1 MIPRILIVDDEEL
14 NLATLRAFLAADG
27 YELHFAKRGSEG
39 CAKARDLQPDMILLD
54 VMMPEMDG
62 FAVCREIRAD
72 PVIGRIP
79 ILLITALDDDASR
92 LKGIEAGADDFIT
105 KPCRRNELRARVRT
119 ITSLN
124 RFRTI
129 AEQRTRF
136 EQLYELAPVA
146 IVLADPDGQVIDAN
160 PAAKS
165 FLRPPRSAVLTGA
178 SLPACFAP
186 EGAETLRREIETAL
200 RGFTPEPCEIKFG
213 ADSGERILQLRI
225 SAVPDRGDRL
235 VLLIFDDVTAER
247 RARDALKKLN
257 TELEDKVRARTQQL
271 QEANTLLL
279 SYASFVSHDL
289 RSPLTVVRGYL
300 GMIEEGLVPINAEAA
315 EMISRAGKAAAMMDE
330 MVVNILQLAREEH
343 EGTAK
348 EHPPAVDPTPVVDR
362 LLTHFRGIAQNS
374 NTTWIVGDLPPVQV
388 STAVLERVFY
398 NLLANAQKYSA
409 ASAAPQIEIGARSS
423 AAGTVLFV
431 RDNGIGFDSR
441 EAERLFRNFS
451 RLSTAD
457 KTDGLGLGLSL
468 VARLVR
474 SQGGRIW
481 AEGEQGL
488 GATFFVE
495 IPTAPIL
502 AKAAAAVV

>member
-1 MIPRILIVDDEEL
+1 MIPRILIVDDEDM
-14 NLATLRAFLAADG
+14 NLVTLRAFLTADG
-27 YELHFAKRGSEG
+27 YELHFAKRGREG
-39 CAKARDLQPDMILLD
+39 CEKARALQPDMILLD

-79 ILLITALDDDASR
+79 ILLITALDDDSSR
-92 LKGIEAGADDFIT
+92 LKGIEAGADDFIV

-146 IVLADPDGQVIDAN
+146 IVLADSDGRVLDAN

-165 FLRPPRSAVLTGA
+165 FLRPPHSAVLTGA
-178 SLPACFAP
+178 SLPDCFAAD
-186 EGAETLRREIETAL
+186 GAGAVRRGIDAAL
-200 RGFTPEPCEIKFG
+200 RGTTPEPCEITFG
-213 ADSGERILQLRI
+213 ADAGERILQLRI
-225 SAVPDRGDRL
+225 SVVPDRGNRL
-235 VLLIFDDVTAER
+235 LLLIFDDVTAER

-257 TELEDKVRARTQQL
+257 AELEDKVRARTQQL
-271 QEANTLLL
+271 QEANTLLM

-315 EMISRAGKAAAMMDE
+315 PMINRAGKAAAMMDQ

-343 EGTAK
+343 EGSTK
-348 EHPPAVDPTPVVDR
+348 VQSPAVDPTPVVDR
-362 LLTHFRGIAQNS
+362 LLTHFRGIAQNP
-374 NTTWIVGDLPPVQV
+374 NTTWIVGDLPPVPV

-409 ASAAPQIEIGARSS
+409 ASAAPRIEIGARSS
-423 AAGTVLFV
+423 ATGTVMFV

-441 EAERLFRNFS
+441 EAERLFRDFS
-451 RLSTAD
+451 RLSTAG

-474 SQGGRIW
+474 SNGGRIW
-481 AEGEQGL
+481 AEGESGA

-495 IPTAPIL
+495 IPTAPVL
-502 AKAAAAVV
+502 AEAAVAVI